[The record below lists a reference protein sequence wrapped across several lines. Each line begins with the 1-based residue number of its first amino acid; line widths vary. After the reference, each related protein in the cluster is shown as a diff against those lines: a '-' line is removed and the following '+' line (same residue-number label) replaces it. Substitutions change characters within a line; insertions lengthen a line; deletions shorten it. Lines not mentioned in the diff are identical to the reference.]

1 MISYTCFRA
10 AVLMGSLGGPG
21 LVLQAQVLS
30 PLLWEPDCS
39 LWPKVGMDRRTQP
52 FRVSGW

>member
-21 LVLQAQVLS
+21 LVLQARVLS